1 MSDPPDISTLRCWLK
16 DVLGEEPP
24 DWEVTTATQRIL
36 EELYQTNQRQ
46 EAAAALELEELQESR
61 AEYQAET
68 ARLSSILSKLGG
80 LEEQMSSGLA
90 GSYLNTLSEVAFTM
104 DLDLAPGSTTCAAS
118 MEAALAKL
126 LIKQAELGPRVGV
139 ARAEVEK
146 GEVDMLELHAK
157 LARLEELCEQAEA
170 ESRAGEQASSGQ
182 KKKIEFTLA
191 KVEQYGRDIERGEAS
206 LVRSGGAD
214 TQLRHNE
221 VVRLRQKVEEIEGE
235 VDPLQRE
242 LGGFLNL
249 PPSIEMARVEV
260 AGKKQELE
268 KLERE
273 VESKISSLH
282 V

>member
-1 MSDPPDISTLRCWLK
+1 VPPDISTLRCWLK
-16 DVLGEEPP
+16 DLLGEEVP
-24 DWEVTTATQRIL
+24 DWEVTTTTHRIL
-36 EELYQTNQRQ
+36 EELYLTHHRQ
-46 EAAAALELEELQESR
+46 EAAAALELEELQEAR

-68 ARLSSILSKLGG
+68 ARLSCILSKLGS
-80 LEEQMSSGLA
+80 LEEHMSSGLA
-90 GSYLNTLSEVAFTM
+90 GSYLNTLSEVAFTLN
-104 DLDLAPGSTTCAAS
+104 LDLAPGSTTCAAS
-118 MEAALAKL
+118 MEAAVAKL

-146 GEVDMLELHAK
+146 GEVDMLGLHAR

-170 ESRAGEQASSGQ
+170 EGWAGEQASNGQ
-182 KKKIEFTLA
+182 KKKTEFTLA
-191 KVEQYGRDIERGEAS
+191 KVEQYKRDIERGEAS
-206 LVRSGGAD
+206 LIRNGGAD
-214 TQLRHNE
+214 TQLRHGE
-221 VVRLRQKVEEIEGE
+221 VVELRRKVEEVQGQ

>member
-1 MSDPPDISTLRCWLK
+1 MPPDISTLRCWLK
-16 DVLGEEPP
+16 DLLGEEVP
-24 DWEVTTATQRIL
+24 DWEVTTTTHRIL
-36 EELYQTNQRQ
+36 EELYLTHHRQ
-46 EAAAALELEELQESR
+46 EAAAALELEELQEAR

-68 ARLSSILSKLGG
+68 ARLSCILSKLGS
-80 LEEQMSSGLA
+80 LEEHMSSGLA
-90 GSYLNTLSEVAFTM
+90 GSYLNTLSEVAFTLN
-104 DLDLAPGSTTCAAS
+104 LDLAPGSTTCAAS
-118 MEAALAKL
+118 MEAAVAKL

-146 GEVDMLELHAK
+146 GEVDMLGLHAR

-170 ESRAGEQASSGQ
+170 EGWAGEQASNGQ
-182 KKKIEFTLA
+182 KKKTEFTLA
-191 KVEQYGRDIERGEAS
+191 KVEQYKRDIERGEAS
-206 LVRSGGAD
+206 LIRNGGAD
-214 TQLRHNE
+214 TQLRHGE
-221 VVRLRQKVEEIEGE
+221 VVKLRQKVEEVQGQ

>member
-1 MSDPPDISTLRCWLK
+1 MSVAPDISTLRCWLK

-24 DWEVTTATQRIL
+24 DWEVITSTQHIL
-36 EELYQTNQRQ
+36 EELYLTHQRQ
-46 EAAAALELEELQESR
+46 EASAALELEELQEAR

-68 ARLSSILSKLGG
+68 ARLSHILSKLGG

-90 GSYLNTLSEVAFTM
+90 GSYLNTLSEVAFTLN
-104 DLDLAPGSTTCAAS
+104 LDLAPGSTTCAAS
-118 MEAALAKL
+118 MQAALAKL
-126 LIKQAELGPRVGV
+126 LIKQAELGPKVGM

-146 GEVDMLELHAK
+146 GELDMLELHAR

-170 ESRAGEQASSGQ
+170 EGRAGEQASSGQ
-182 KKKIEFTLA
+182 KKKTEFTLA
-191 KVEQYGRDIERGEAS
+191 KVEQYQRDIERGEAS

-214 TQLRHNE
+214 TKLRHSE
-221 VVRLRQKVEEIEGE
+221 AVRLRRKVEEVQNQ

-249 PPSIEMARVEV
+249 PPSIEMSRVEV

-273 VESKISSLH
+273 IESKISSLH

>member
-1 MSDPPDISTLRCWLK
+1 VPPDISTLRCWLK
-16 DVLGEEPP
+16 DLLGEEVP
-24 DWEVTTATQRIL
+24 DWEVTTTTHRIL
-36 EELYQTNQRQ
+36 EELYLTHHRQ
-46 EAAAALELEELQESR
+46 EAASALELEELQEAR

-68 ARLSSILSKLGG
+68 ARLSCILSKLGS
-80 LEEQMSSGLA
+80 LEEHMSSGLA
-90 GSYLNTLSEVAFTM
+90 GSYLNTLSEVAFTLN
-104 DLDLAPGSTTCAAS
+104 LDLAPGSTTCAAS
-118 MEAALAKL
+118 MEAAVAKL

-146 GEVDMLELHAK
+146 GEVDMLGLHAR

-170 ESRAGEQASSGQ
+170 EGWAGEQASNGQ
-182 KKKIEFTLA
+182 KKKTEFTLA
-191 KVEQYGRDIERGEAS
+191 KVEQYKRDIERGEAS
-206 LVRSGGAD
+206 LIRNGGAD
-214 TQLRHNE
+214 TQLRHGE
-221 VVRLRQKVEEIEGE
+221 VVKLRRKVEEVQGQ

>member
-1 MSDPPDISTLRCWLK
+1 VPPDISTLRCWLK
-16 DVLGEEPP
+16 DLLGEEVP
-24 DWEVTTATQRIL
+24 DWEVTTTTHRIL
-36 EELYQTNQRQ
+36 EELYLTHHRQ
-46 EAAAALELEELQESR
+46 EAASALELEELQEAR

-68 ARLSSILSKLGG
+68 ARLSCILSKLGS
-80 LEEQMSSGLA
+80 LEEHMSSGLA
-90 GSYLNTLSEVAFTM
+90 GSYLNTLSEVAFTLN
-104 DLDLAPGSTTCAAS
+104 LDLAPGSTTCAAS
-118 MEAALAKL
+118 MEAAVAKL

-146 GEVDMLELHAK
+146 GEVDMLGLHAR

-170 ESRAGEQASSGQ
+170 EGWAGEQASNGQ
-182 KKKIEFTLA
+182 KKKTEFTLA
-191 KVEQYGRDIERGEAS
+191 KVEQYKRDIERGEAS
-206 LVRSGGAD
+206 LIRNGGAD
-214 TQLRHNE
+214 TQLRHGE
-221 VVRLRQKVEEIEGE
+221 VVKLRQKVEEVQGQ

>member
-1 MSDPPDISTLRCWLK
+1 MPPDISTLRCWLK
-16 DVLGEEPP
+16 DLLGEEVP
-24 DWEVTTATQRIL
+24 DWEVTTTTHRIL
-36 EELYQTNQRQ
+36 EELYLTHHRQ
-46 EAAAALELEELQESR
+46 EAASALELEELQEAR

-68 ARLSSILSKLGG
+68 ARLSCILSKLGS
-80 LEEQMSSGLA
+80 LEEHMSSGLA
-90 GSYLNTLSEVAFTM
+90 GSYLNTLSEVAFTLN
-104 DLDLAPGSTTCAAS
+104 LDLAPGSTTCAAS
-118 MEAALAKL
+118 MEAAVAKL

-146 GEVDMLELHAK
+146 GEVDMLGLHAR

-170 ESRAGEQASSGQ
+170 EGWAGEQASNGQ
-182 KKKIEFTLA
+182 KKKTEFTLA
-191 KVEQYGRDIERGEAS
+191 KVEQYKRDIERGEAS
-206 LVRSGGAD
+206 LIRNGGAD
-214 TQLRHNE
+214 TQLRHGE
-221 VVRLRQKVEEIEGE
+221 VVKLRRKVEEVQGQ

>member
-1 MSDPPDISTLRCWLK
+1 M
-16 DVLGEEPP
+16 
-24 DWEVTTATQRIL
+24 
-36 EELYQTNQRQ
+36 
-46 EAAAALELEELQESR
+46 
-61 AEYQAET
+61 
-68 ARLSSILSKLGG
+68 
-80 LEEQMSSGLA
+80 
-90 GSYLNTLSEVAFTM
+90 
-104 DLDLAPGSTTCAAS
+104 
-118 MEAALAKL
+118 
-126 LIKQAELGPRVGV
+126 GPKVGM

-146 GEVDMLELHAK
+146 GELDMLELHAR

-170 ESRAGEQASSGQ
+170 EGRVGEQARIGQ
-182 KKKIEFTLA
+182 KKKTEFTLA
-191 KVEQYGRDIERGEAS
+191 KVEQYQRDIERGEAS

-214 TQLRHNE
+214 TKLRHSE
-221 VVRLRQKVEEIEGE
+221 AVRLRQKVEEVQSQ

-249 PPSIEMARVEV
+249 PPSVEMAKVEV